1 MRAFSPFLICIF
13 LLQWLLVLSS
23 FLELL
28 SPSASLTALPYS
40 GCHTYLSAASEFSM
54 SLAKTSFMESDQ
66 YSFTKPSFRRV
77 PAWSLMYYSHC
88 LKFLKIFSLNFYF
101 VSEVQWNMQ
110 WAWSL
115 SSCSSSSCYLLRWVL
130 HAHCHAPTHGFPHPT
145 PPLQNCCHSLP
156 LERAWA
162 PYWEDEGWGHIPF
175 LCHTS
180 STMARVPGDQ
190 QEAVSAHEL
199 LGTPI

>member
-23 FLELL
+23 FLEHL

-101 VSEVQWNMQ
+101 VSEVQWENQ
-110 WAWSL
+110 PCTWTEKTGAIWYS
-115 SSCSSSSCYLLRWVL
+115 
-130 HAHCHAPTHGFPHPT
+130 
-145 PPLQNCCHSLP
+145 HSLP
-156 LERAWA
+156 PLHIWSSNVRWA
-162 PYWEDEGWGHIPF
+162 QK
-175 LCHTS
+175 TS
-180 STMARVPGDQ
+180 GSGIHKSSSRFT
-190 QEAVSAHEL
+190 VSQSIQSLSHVWLFATPWTAACQASLSITNSQSL
-199 LGTPI
+199 LKLMSI